1 MNQKRKKNLII
12 VGAIGLIVLA
22 CINWLIVVGLL
33 FIAFII
39 WIASIEINKEESR
52 YASSYFTSKKEHREA
67 KTPIEYGTSTHQVQL
82 KSKQVEE
89 SIKAFA
95 DNLIDTKQGLIKTN
109 DLMSFWGVKP
119 ESYQTLH
126 KRHLDSLIHGL
137 RKLGYGIV
145 PNYQQGHKR
154 LDYGESCVLY
164 RLPTKSTSYKTQ
176 IVHQAE
182 IYMKLLGVLMNGKT
196 YPADSEHINKCIQEL
211 SINQDFHSYLNAYML
226 WLGQRKQP
234 YDKKTKDEVS
244 QLPSKSKRIFRELL
258 ADAVIVNGD
267 IDSSRVD
274 NLKKILP
281 TLDEE
286 SESVHSLL
294 HQSLTDD
301 GFATVERQSGVTEHT
316 IRKSD
321 DKNPSTIVLD
331 HKKLGELK
339 QQTEIAQGLLSDIFV
354 DENEEQ
360 TSASPTTN
368 NLILDTLQKLL
379 KKDSW
384 KRDEV
389 ADMLG
394 TGVMIGNILEQI
406 NDYAYSIVDDIVV
419 EEDGDT
425 IYVTTEYKEQLI

>member
-1 MNQKRKKNLII
+1 MNQKIKKNLII
-12 VGAIGLIVLA
+12 VGTIGLIVLA
-22 CINWLIVVGLL
+22 CINWLIVIGLL
-33 FIAFII
+33 FIAFFI
-39 WIASIEINKEESR
+39 WVASIEINKEESR
-52 YASSYFTSKKEHREA
+52 YASSYFTSKKDCKTA
-67 KTPIEYGTSTHQVQL
+67 KTPIEYGAGTHQIQL
-82 KSKQVEE
+82 KSKHVEE

-95 DNLIDTKQGLIKTN
+95 ENLITSKQGLIKSN

-137 RKLGYGIV
+137 RKAGYGIV

-182 IYMKLLGVLMNGKT
+182 IFIKLMGVLMNGKP
-196 YPADSEHINKCIQEL
+196 YPSDSEYINKCIQEL
-211 SINQDFHSYLNAYML
+211 AISLDFHTYFNAYIL

-234 YDKKTKDEVS
+234 YDKKTKEEVAL
-244 QLPSKSKRIFRELL
+244 LPNKTKQIFRNLL
-258 ADAVIVNGD
+258 TEAVIVNGD

-301 GFATVERQSGVTEHT
+301 GFATVERKIGVTEHT

-321 DKNPSTIVLD
+321 EKKPSTLVLD
-331 HKKLGELK
+331 QRKLGELK
-339 QQTEIAQGLLSDIFV
+339 RQTEIAQSLLSDIFV

-360 TSASPTTN
+360 ITSSSAKN
-368 NLILDTLQKLL
+368 NLVHDTLHKLL
-379 KKDSW
+379 EKDIW
-384 KRDEV
+384 QRDEV
-389 ADMLG
+389 VDMLG
-394 TGVMIGNILEQI
+394 AGVMIGNLLEQI